1 MVEEALHDMVF
12 IIGQKEKERRR
23 GGEAKP
29 SQRKLSP
36 KGFQEGVRKDVGQKD
51 EETRITS

>member
-1 MVEEALHDMVF
+1 MLKEALHDMVF
-12 IIGQKEKERRR
+12 IMGQKEKERRR

-29 SQRKLSP
+29 SQRKPSP